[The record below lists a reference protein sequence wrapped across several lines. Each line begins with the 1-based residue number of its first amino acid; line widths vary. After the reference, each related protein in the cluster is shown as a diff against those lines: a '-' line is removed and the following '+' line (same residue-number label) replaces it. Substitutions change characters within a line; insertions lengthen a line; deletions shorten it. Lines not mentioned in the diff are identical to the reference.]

1 MKKNL
6 KKLFALL
13 LVVVMVAAMFAG
25 CANNAEKPAET
36 VTPSEDTNTP
46 AEDTNTPAEDTTPAE
61 DATPVETRENK
72 VIYGSSTEISGDL
85 GNAWWTNNATDKMIR
100 DLINDYDTVI
110 FDQFGQM
117 VMNATTAASIDQV
130 HNDDGSIT
138 FTVKINE
145 GLTYNNG
152 EPITAA
158 DYAAYALVYYAPATK
173 EAGATVSADSVVG
186 AKAYQAGETKELAG
200 VRLLDPYTYSI
211 SITPDYANYYYALS
225 YASLAPLYL
234 PLYGGEGLTV
244 KDDGNGAY
252 LDGGEL
258 TADGVNASR
267 YVYEGRVVAGP
278 YMIKSLDTGALTATL
293 EINPNYNGNFE
304 GVKPSIQ
311 TIVIVKAEDDTMMDA
326 FKTGEINFLSQLSE
340 GDKINA
346 ALDMVDTGDYSYC
359 HYTRNGYG
367 KLMFQ
372 CDFGPTQFAAVRQ
385 AIAYLLD
392 REEFCTTFTGGY
404 GSVVNGPYST
414 AQWMYQES
422 EEVFNEKLN
431 NYAYDPAKAVEVLE
445 ADGWTLN
452 ADGTEYSGTGVR
464 YKEVTAE
471 EAGDFALNV
480 TLDDG
485 RILMPL
491 HIMWASSE
499 GNSVSD
505 LLATML
511 TNGKQ
516 TADAG
521 MVIEQN
527 VMTFS
532 ELLNWM
538 YRDTSVGDQYG
549 VRTYGMYNLATGF
562 ADVYDYAFNFA
573 SDPESE
579 YVKMGYNQNYIFDKE
594 LDDDTMDMVYKAA
607 PGDDAAFLD
616 YFQKFIIRFNELAVE
631 LPLYCNDYHTFF
643 PSWLKNYNES
653 SLWAFQKAIV
663 YASIE
668 GAE

>member
-72 VIYGSSTEISGDL
+72 VIYGSTTEISGDL

-100 DLINDYDTVI
+100 DLTNDYDTVI

-653 SLWAFQKAIV
+653 SLWDFQKAIV

>member
-6 KKLFALL
+6 KSLFALL
-13 LVVVMVAAMFAG
+13 LVAVMVVAMFAG
-25 CANNAEKPAET
+25 CANNAE
-36 VTPSEDTNTP
+36 TP
-46 AEDTNTPAEDTTPAE
+46 AENPTPSDTTEPTPTEDNTQTEEPA
-61 DATPVETRENK
+61 ATETRENK
-72 VIYGSSTEISGDL
+72 VVYGSSTEISGDL

-100 DLINDYDTVI
+100 DLTNDYDTVV

-117 VMNATTAASIDQV
+117 VMNSTTAASIDQTA
-130 HNDDGSIT
+130 NDDGSIT

-200 VRLLDPYTYSI
+200 IRLIDDYTYSI

-225 YASLAPLYL
+225 YASLSPLYL

-471 EAGDFALNV
+471 EAGDFSLNV

-511 TNGKQ
+511 ANGKQ

-573 SDPESE
+573 ADPESE
-579 YVKMGYNQNYIFDKE
+579 YVKMGYNQNYIFDQE

-607 PGDDAAFLD
+607 PGDDATFLE

-643 PSWLKNYNES
+643 PSWLKDYNES
-653 SLWAFQKAIV
+653 SLWDFQKAIV

-668 GAE
+668 GAQ

>member
-1 MKKNL
+1 MKKL
-6 KKLFALL
+6 LALL
-13 LVVVMVAAMFAG
+13 LALAMVACIFAG
-25 CANNAEKPAET
+25 CKNEPENPTDASVDGSDEA
-36 VTPSEDTNTP
+36 
-46 AEDTNTPAEDTTPAE
+46 TTEAPTE
-61 DATPVETRENK
+61 PVEARENR

-100 DLINDYDTVI
+100 DLIDDYSTVA

-117 VMNATTAASIDQV
+117 VQNATVCTGIEQAT
-130 HNDDGSIT
+130 NEDGSIT
-138 FTVKINE
+138 FTVGIKE

-158 DYAAYALVYYAPATK
+158 DYVAYALVQLSPATLA
-173 EAGATVSADSVVG
+173 AGATVSPDTIVG
-186 AKAYQAGETKELAG
+186 AAEYQKGEAAVLSG
-200 VRLLDPYTYSI
+200 IRLIDDYTYSI
-211 SITPDYANYYYALS
+211 SITPDYANYYFALT
-225 YASLAPLYL
+225 YASLSPLYL
-234 PLYGGEGLTV
+234 PLYSSAALTV
-244 KDDGNGAY
+244 KDDGEGAY
-252 LDGGEL
+252 LEGGEL
-258 TADGVNASR
+258 NADEINASR
-267 YVYEGRVVAGP
+267 YVYEGRVGAGP
-278 YMIKSLDTGALTATL
+278 YMIKALDTGALTATL
-293 EINPNYNGNFE
+293 IRNPNYAGNFE
-304 GVKPSIQ
+304 GQKPAIE
-311 TIVIVKAEDDTMMDA
+311 TIVVVRAEDETMMDK
-326 FKTGEINFLSQLSE
+326 FKTGEIDFLSQLSE

-346 ALDMVDTGDYSYC
+346 ALDMAETGEYSYC
-359 HYTRNGYG
+359 NYTRNGYG

-372 CDFGPTQFAAVRQ
+372 CDFGPTQFVEVRQ

-392 REEFCTTFTGGY
+392 RQEFCNTFTGGY

-422 EEVFNEKLN
+422 EELFNEKLN
-431 NYAYDPAKAVEVLE
+431 TYAYNPAEAVKLLE
-445 ADGWTLN
+445 EGGWTLN
-452 ADGTEYSGTGVR
+452 ADGTEYSGSGLR

-471 EAGDFALNV
+471 EAGDYSLNV
-480 TLDDG
+480 KLDDG

-505 LLATML
+505 LLVTML
-511 TNGKQ
+511 ANGEQ
-516 TADAG
+516 TANAG
-521 MVIEQN
+521 MEIEQN

-538 YRDTSVGDQYG
+538 YRDTSAGEQYG
-549 VRTYGMYNLATGF
+549 VKTYGMYNLATGF
-562 ADVYDYAFNFA
+562 AEVYDYSFNFA
-573 SDPESE
+573 SDPDSD

-594 LDDDTMDMVYKAA
+594 LDDDTMNMVYKAA
-607 PGDDAAFLD
+607 PGDDATFLE

-643 PSWLKNYNES
+643 PSWLKDYNES
-653 SLWAFQKAIV
+653 SLWDFQHAIL